1 MTLNTLKTTALA
13 LGAALLVAACGG
25 GGSGGTST
33 GGVYYTHDQLAA
45 EFVNRAYGDAGLDL
59 SLAKSTTL
67 QFDYIVVYDY
77 DYDTYDAYYIGTWA
91 PGVNVGSYI
100 NSHSSQNYYD
110 LDYLGGNQYQDWYT
124 GLVFEEGSPTSKDL
138 AKVAAFKQ
146 EVRVQKSAKKIQ
158 ADFGLSENRSREVA
172 KLAVQL
178 ADAPKSSMTN
188 SDYDNFSKELLG
200 SSITQFN
207 SAMKKSAEGDA
218 SALNNLLDK
227 AAQVNGVGPEHM
239 NKIVSGLFTK

>member
-1 MTLNTLKTTALA
+1 MNTLKTTVFA

-33 GGVYYTHDQLAA
+33 GGVYYTHDQLAN
-45 EFVNRAYGDAGLDL
+45 EFVARAYGDAGLDL

-67 QFDYIVVYDY
+67 QYDYIVVYDY
-77 DYDTYDAYYIGTWA
+77 DYDTYDAYYIGTYTV
-91 PGVNVGSYI
+91 GMNVANYI
-100 NSHSSQNYYD
+100 NANSSRMYYD

-124 GLVFEEGSPTSKDL
+124 GLVFEEGAPTSKDL

-146 EVRVQKSAKKIQ
+146 EVRVQKSAKNIQ
-158 ADFGLSENRSREVA
+158 ASFGLSEERSREVA

-178 ADAPKSSMTN
+178 ADAPKSSMTTQ
-188 SDYDNFSKELLG
+188 DYDNFSKELLG

-218 SALNNLLDK
+218 AALSNLLDK

-239 NKIVSGLFTK
+239 NKIVSGLFNQ

>member
-1 MTLNTLKTTALA
+1 MTLKNLKVAAFALA
-13 LGAALLVAACGG
+13 SSVLVAACGG
-25 GGSGGTST
+25 GGGGGAVST
-33 GGVYYTHDQLAA
+33 GGVYYTHDQLAQ

-67 QFDYIVVYDY
+67 QYDYIVVYDY
-77 DYDTYDAYYIGTWA
+77 DYNTYDAYYIGTWA
-91 PGVNVGSYI
+91 PGQNVGAYV
-100 NSHSSQNYYD
+100 NSHSSLNYYD

-146 EVRVQKSAKKIQ
+146 EIRIQNSAKKI
-158 ADFGLSENRSREVA
+158 AANFGLSDERSHEVA

-178 ADAPKSSMTN
+178 ADAPKASMTN
-188 SDYDNFSKELLG
+188 ADYDNFSKELLG

-207 SAMKKSAEGDA
+207 AAMKKSADGD
-218 SALNNLLDK
+218 S
-227 AAQVNGVGPEHM
+227 
-239 NKIVSGLFTK
+239 